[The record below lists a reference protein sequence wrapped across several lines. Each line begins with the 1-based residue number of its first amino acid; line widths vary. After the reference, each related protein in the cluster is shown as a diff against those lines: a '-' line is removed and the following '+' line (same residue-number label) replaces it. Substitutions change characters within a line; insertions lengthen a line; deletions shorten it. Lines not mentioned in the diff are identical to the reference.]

1 MYVFAVRKELL
12 VRKHGPKES
21 VKAGKQFE
29 RSFQIYHF
37 TSLRLPLES

>member
-1 MYVFAVRKELL
+1 MYVFAVRSELL
-12 VRKHGPKES
+12 VREYGPKKS
-21 VKAGKQFE
+21 VKAGKRFE